1 MSYEMTEI
9 HKHQEPC
16 SLSIVI
22 PCYNEEK
29 TLETCI
35 ETVLAVFETA
45 QDVRLEIVVVDDC
58 SKDKSFE
65 IAQGL
70 AQTHPQI
77 TVKKHDVNRGKG
89 AALRT
94 GFSSAT
100 GDYVAIQDADL
111 EYDPADLLRLLR
123 PLRRGI
129 ADVVYGSRFLS
140 SGEHR
145 ILYFWHSMGNRFL
158 TFLSNMFTNLN
169 LTDMETCYKVFK
181 REVIQSIDLKEDRFG
196 FEPEVTAKIA
206 AKRVRLYEMG
216 VSYYGRTYEEGKK
229 IGARDGFRALYCI
242 LKYNFN
248 SAPIFLQ
255 LLVYTLI
262 GGVAAVFNL
271 GLFALLLNFSVDK
284 TWSAIIAFGVAAAIN
299 YALCVLFL
307 FRHQSRWSA
316 AVEYLVYAAVVLGIG
331 AIDIYV
337 FTYFIGTGMSTMFA
351 KATACLLGLL
361 ANFAARKWLVFSSR
375 D

>member
-1 MSYEMTEI
+1 MTDI
-9 HKHQEPC
+9 QKQQEPC

-29 TLETCI
+29 TLESCI
-35 ETVLAVFETA
+35 ETVLAVFEPV

-70 AQTHPQI
+70 ARTYPQI
-77 TVKKHDVNRGKG
+77 TVKKHEVNRGKG

-94 GFSSAT
+94 GFANAT

-169 LTDMETCYKVFK
+169 LTDMETCYKVFR

-271 GLFALLLNFSVDK
+271 GLFAFLLNFGVDK
-284 TWSAIIAFGVAAAIN
+284 TWSAIIA
-299 YALCVLFL
+299 ALCVLFL

-316 AVEYLVYAAVVLGIG
+316 ATEYLVYAAVVLGIG
-331 AIDIYV
+331 AIDISV
-337 FTYFIGTGMSTMFA
+337 FTYFIGTGMRPMFA

-375 D
+375 R

>member
-1 MSYEMTEI
+1 MTEI

-29 TLETCI
+29 TLETCV
-35 ETVLAVFETA
+35 ETVLAVFEA
-45 QDVRLEIVVVDDC
+45 VQDVRLEIVVVDDC
-58 SKDKSFE
+58 SKDKSLE

-70 AQTHPQI
+70 ARTYPQI
-77 TVKKHDVNRGKG
+77 TVKKHEVNRGKG

-94 GFSSAT
+94 GFASAT

-123 PLRRGI
+123 PLRRGM

-140 SGEHR
+140 GGEHR
-145 ILYFWHSMGNRFL
+145 VLYFWHSMGNRFL

-169 LTDMETCYKVFK
+169 LTDMETCYKVFR

-248 SAPIFLQ
+248 SAPLFLQ

-271 GLFALLLNFSVDK
+271 GMFALLLNIGVDN
-284 TWSAIIAFGVAAAIN
+284 TWSAIIAFGVAAVIN

-307 FRHQSRWSA
+307 FRHGSRWSA
-316 AVEYLVYAAVVLGIG
+316 AIEFLVYTAVVLGIG
-331 AIDIYV
+331 AIDISV
-337 FTYFIGTGMSTMFA
+337 FRYFTDAGMKPFSA
-351 KATACLLGLL
+351 KATACIIGLV
-361 ANFAARKWLVFSSR
+361 ANFAARKWLVFSAKR
-375 D
+375 

>member
-1 MSYEMTEI
+1 MTEI
-9 HKHQEPC
+9 YKPQESC
-16 SLSIVI
+16 SLSLVI

-29 TLETCI
+29 TLQTCV
-35 ETVLAVFETA
+35 ETVLAVFETVK
-45 QDVRLEIVVVDDC
+45 DVRVDIIVVDDC
-58 SKDKSFE
+58 SKDNSFE

-70 AQTHPQI
+70 ARSYPQI
-77 TVKKHDVNRGKG
+77 TVKKHEINRGKG

-94 GFSSAT
+94 GFTNAT

-123 PLRRGI
+123 PLRRGM

-145 ILYFWHSMGNRFL
+145 VLYFWHSMGNRFL

-169 LTDMETCYKVFK
+169 LTDMETCYKVFR

-206 AKRVRLYEMG
+206 AKRIRLYEMG

-242 LKYNFN
+242 IKYNFN
-248 SAPIFLQ
+248 SAPIYLQ

-262 GGVAAVFNL
+262 GGVAAFFNL
-271 GLFALLLNFSVDK
+271 GLFALLQNIGVDN
-284 TWSAIIAFGVAAAIN
+284 TWSAIIAFAFAAIIN
-299 YALCVLFL
+299 YVLCVSFL
-307 FRHQSRWSA
+307 FRHRSRWNA
-316 AVEYLVYAAVVLGIG
+316 ATEYLVYAAVVLGIG
-331 AIDIYV
+331 AIDISV
-337 FTYFIGTGMSTMFA
+337 FTYFIGTGMRPMLA
-351 KATACLLGLL
+351 KVTACIIGLG
-361 ANFAARKWLVFSSR
+361 ANFAARKWLVFSAKR
-375 D
+375 